1 LKQFPEYLFGKE
13 AFMDKNYGKIVSI
26 QGHVVEVEFTG
37 KKPKARELLIL
48 EKDSEVKMQVYA
60 SSGSSTFYCFALKK
74 TANLARGARVINTE
88 KPLQIKV
95 SDELLGRVVNV
106 FGEPKDG
113 LGKIKKGK
121 EKPIYKQPV
130 KYSEVSTRQELLETG
145 IKAIDLFS
153 PVIKGGKVGL
163 FGGAGVGKTVLL
175 SEIIHNVV
183 TLHKKKNISIFAG
196 IGERIREGHELRE
209 FLKDVGNLPS
219 VCLIFGT
226 MSENPTIRYLTAF
239 SAATIAEYFRDESKK
254 DILFFIDNVFRFTQ
268 AGNELSMLMNTIPS
282 EDGYQATLN
291 SEIAELHERLVSNH
305 NNSIT
310 TVEAIYIP
318 NDDILD
324 QGVQAIFP
332 YLESS
337 VVLSRNVYQEGKL
350 PAIDILQSTS
360 AGLNPE
366 ICGKD
371 HLKAALDAQGLLK
384 KALSLEKIVS
394 LVGEG
399 ELSQED
405 LNCYRRAKKVANFMT
420 QSFFVTEGQT
430 GRKGTYVPLFD
441 TIKDVRDIIDGKY
454 DTVSEDKFLYIGR
467 AKEALNG

>member
-1 LKQFPEYLFGKE
+1 
-13 AFMDKNYGKIVSI
+13 MDKNYGKIVSVL
-26 QGHVVEVEFTG
+26 GHVVEVEFIG
-37 KKPKARELLIL
+37 KKPKARDLLVL
-48 EKDSEVKMQVYA
+48 ENDEDVKMQVYS
-60 SSGSSTFYCFALKK
+60 SSGDSTFYCLVLKK
-74 TANLARGARVINTE
+74 TAQLSRGAKVVNTG
-88 KPLQIKV
+88 KPLHINV
-95 SDELLGRVVNV
+95 GDGLLGRVVDV
-106 FGEPKDG
+106 FAEPTDG

-121 EKPIYKQPV
+121 ERSIYKEPV
-130 KYSEVSTRQELLETG
+130 KYSEVSTKQELLETG

-183 TLHKKKNISIFAG
+183 TLHKTKNISIFAG

-209 FLKDVGNLPS
+209 FLKEVGNLPS

-239 SAATIAEYFRDESKK
+239 AAATIAEYFRDDAKK
-254 DILFFIDNVFRFTQ
+254 DILFFMDNIFRFAQ

-291 SEIAELHERLVSNH
+291 SEIAELHERLTSSH
-305 NNSIT
+305 TNSIT
-310 TVEAIYIP
+310 TVEAVYVP

-332 YLESS
+332 YLESN

-360 AGLNPE
+360 VGLNVQ
-366 ICGKD
+366 ICEKD
-371 HLKAALDAQGLLK
+371 HLKAAVEAQSLLK

-399 ELSQED
+399 ELSIED
-405 LNCYRRAKKVANFMT
+405 QTVYRRAKKITNFMT
-420 QSFFVTEGQT
+420 QSFFVTENQT
-430 GRKGTYVPLFD
+430 GRKGVYVPIAD
-441 TIKDVRDIIDGKY
+441 TIKDVKDIVDGKY
-454 DTVSEDKFLYIGR
+454 DKVSDEKFLYVGR

>member
-1 LKQFPEYLFGKE
+1 MDKDFGKV
-13 AFMDKNYGKIVSI
+13 ISI
-26 QGHVVEVEFTG
+26 QGHVIEVEFTG
-37 KKPKARELLIL
+37 KKPKTRDLLVL
-48 EKDSEVKMQVYA
+48 DKDNNVKMQVYA
-60 SSGSSTFYCFALKK
+60 SSENSTFYCFALKK
-74 TANLARGARVINTE
+74 NEHLVRGAKVINTE
-88 KPLQIKV
+88 KPLQINV
-95 SDELLGRVVNV
+95 SDELLGRVVNI

-121 EKPIYKQPV
+121 EKSIYKQPV
-130 KYSEVSTRQELLETG
+130 KYTDVSTRQELLETG

-209 FLKDVGNLPS
+209 FLQEVGNLPS

-350 PAIDILQSTS
+350 PAVDILQSTS

-371 HLKAALDAQGLLK
+371 HLKVALDAQGLLK
-384 KALSLEKIVS
+384 KAISLEKIVS

-399 ELSQED
+399 ELSPED
-405 LNCYRRAKKVANFMT
+405 LNYYRRAKKVGNFMT
-420 QSFFVTEGQT
+420 QSFFVTESQT
-430 GRKGTYVPLFD
+430 GRKGSYIPLSD
-441 TIKDVRDIIDGKY
+441 TIRDVRDIIDGKY
-454 DTVSEDKFLYIGR
+454 DNVSEEKFLYIGR